1 MKIKLKVG
9 LLSAVLSLLFSIPS
23 AKSFGSLTSFTK
35 PYQGVYSCKELRCGE
50 RDMTEYL
57 KDFSLELLPD
67 GKASFFFKDTEG
79 NRRTTNGEYRYDEEK
94 KTLTL
99 SLKQGGKEYAK
110 DFFLENGRITITF
123 LVGSK
128 PFYAVFEQN

>member
-1 MKIKLKVG
+1 MKTKLKVG
-9 LLSAVLSLLFSIPS
+9 LLSAIFSLLFSIPS

-35 PYQGVYSCKELRCGE
+35 PYQGVYSCKVLRCGE
-50 RDMTEYL
+50 RDMKEYL
-57 KDFSLELLPD
+57 KDFSLELFPD
-67 GKASFFFKDTEG
+67 GKASFSFKDNEG
-79 NRRTTNGEYRYDEEK
+79 QRRTTNGEYRYDEEK

-110 DFFLENGRITITF
+110 ELLLENGRITVAF
-123 LVGSK
+123 LVGGM